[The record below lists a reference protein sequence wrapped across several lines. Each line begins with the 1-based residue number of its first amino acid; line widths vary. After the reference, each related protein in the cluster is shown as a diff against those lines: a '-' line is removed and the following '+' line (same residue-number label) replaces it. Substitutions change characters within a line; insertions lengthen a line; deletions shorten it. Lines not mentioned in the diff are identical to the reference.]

1 VTLSVSAT
9 NTHGTGPAA
18 TTPATAVPAGYYML
32 GQRAALYGFGE
43 LGTGATIP
51 NPATGP
57 AASSPAVD
65 IEMNRWGTGY
75 WILLENG
82 RVFAAD
88 NSLRNASDPLQ
99 STVVNATVHG
109 EVNPSQLRS
118 GERVVSISDT
128 QTGLGY
134 WIFTSQG
141 RVFPFGDARA
151 FGDLAGIRLNGPVLD
166 SIATP
171 TDLGYYMVAEDGGVF
186 AFGDARFH
194 GSMGDKRL
202 NAPVHSLV
210 PDSDNAGYWLVAG
223 DGGVFSFDAEFH
235 GSMGD
240 KRLNKPVTG
249 MVRHGNGYLMVAE
262 DGGIFN
268 FSNKPFF
275 GSLGNNPP
283 AIPIVAVTSA
293 G

>member
-1 VTLSVSAT
+1 
-9 NTHGTGPAA
+9 
-18 TTPATAVPAGYYML
+18 ML
-32 GQRAALYGFGE
+32 GMRGALYGFGE
-43 LGTGATIP
+43 LGTGVLIT
-51 NPATGP
+51 NPSENA
-57 AASSPAVD
+57 AASVAAVD
-65 IEMNRWGTGY
+65 IEINRWGTGY
-75 WILLENG
+75 WILLEDG
-82 RVFAAD
+82 QVFAAD

-99 STVVNATVHG
+99 ATYKNATVFG
-109 EVNPSQLRS
+109 RVTAAELRS
-118 GERVVSISDT
+118 GEHTVSLSAT
-128 QTGLGY
+128 HTGDGY

-141 RVFPFGDARA
+141 RVFPFGDARG

-186 AFGDARFH
+186 AFGDARFY

-210 PDSDNAGYWLVAG
+210 PDGDNVGYWLVAG
-223 DGGVFSFDAEFH
+223 DGGVFSFDATFH

-249 MVRHGNGYLMVAE
+249 MVRHGDGYLMVAE

-283 AIPIVAVTSA
+283 AVPIVAVTSA